1 MSKKK
6 DSHLKMQK
14 KRLKRLTDVAFIA
27 TFSTS
32 IFEFKNFL
40 NKSTQH
46 DKEKNKIIFDHFL
59 IIIYG

>member
-32 IFEFKNFL
+32 ILEFKNFL

-46 DKEKNKIIFDHFL
+46 DKENNKIIFDHFL